1 MANYLHKTAL
11 FKITN
16 NVAGIDFADNDSAK
30 ADFETNYKSQA
41 KKVESLI
48 IAETTFEVEKTYEQL
63 KALIDGVTITWADI
77 KYTETEGGYRL
88 YLLRD
93 TML

>member
-16 NVAGIDFADNDSAK
+16 NVAGIDLADNDSAK
-30 ADFETNYKSQA
+30 ADFETNYKLQA